1 MPSFQKKTERNSI
14 SLAGRKEKEYVCVG
28 GGLGGWGLSSVG
40 EMFPQVLDKA
50 GNSVPRV
57 SDSRQ
62 VSLIV
67 DRGWVGQLRLQY
79 G

>member
-1 MPSFQKKTERNSI
+1 MGV
-14 SLAGRKEKEYVCVG
+14 LGRDT
-28 GGLGGWGLSSVG
+28 LSSVG

-50 GNSVPRV
+50 GKSVPRA

-67 DRGWVGQLRLQY
+67 DRGWVGLLRLQL
-79 G
+79 GQREGF